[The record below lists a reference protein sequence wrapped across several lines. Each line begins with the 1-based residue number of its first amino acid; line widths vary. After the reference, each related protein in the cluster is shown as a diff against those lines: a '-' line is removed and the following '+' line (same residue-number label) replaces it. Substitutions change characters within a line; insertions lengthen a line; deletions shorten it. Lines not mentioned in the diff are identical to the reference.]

1 MTPAVRTAKPLPPD
15 DQDDDRGKGQMG
27 FLEHLDELR
36 TRIIRSLIAIAA
48 GMAITY
54 VFVDRIANFILAPA
68 LRSLPPGTT
77 FIFTRPG
84 EGFAFQLDVALIG
97 GLVLAAPFVMYQVW
111 RFIAPGLYSKEKK
124 YVVPFVVLSMVGTF
138 CGALFTHYLMFPAT
152 IAFFG
157 TFDSRLIRFMPRIED
172 TFDLY
177 KSMMIGMVLVFQM
190 PTLVL
195 FLAKLHLVTARFL
208 WRNLQ
213 YAILIIFVLAAVLTS
228 SPDWW
233 NQTVFALPMI
243 ALYLISIVIAW
254 IVGPKRER
262 PLESSA
268 PGRETSGH
276 TDSTKLRLVIG
287 AMAIDQAR
295 KHRRRG
301 LRT

>member
-1 MTPAVRTAKPLPPD
+1 
-15 DQDDDRGKGQMG
+15 MG
-27 FLEHLDELR
+27 FLDHLDELR
-36 TRIIRSLIAIAA
+36 TRIIRSLIAMAA

-54 VFVDRIANFILAPA
+54 GFVDRIAGFILAPA
-68 LRSLPPGTT
+68 LRALPAGTT

-84 EGFAFQLDVALIG
+84 EGFAFQLDVALMG
-97 GLVLAAPFVMYQVW
+97 GLTLAAPFVMYQVW

-124 YVVPFVVLSMVGTF
+124 YVVPFVVLSIVGTS
-138 CGALFTHYLMFPAT
+138 CGALFTHYLMFPT
-152 IAFFG
+152 TMAFFG
-157 TFDSRLIRFMPRIED
+157 TFNSPIIKMTPRIEE

-195 FLAKLHLVTARFL
+195 FLAKMRLVTARFL
-208 WRNLQ
+208 WRNFQ
-213 YAILIIFVLAAVLTS
+213 YAILIIFIVAAALTS
-228 SPDWW
+228 SVDWW

-262 PLESSA
+262 EA
-268 PGRETSGH
+268 PGP

-295 KHRRRG
+295 KHRRPV
-301 LRT
+301 LR

>member
-1 MTPAVRTAKPLPPD
+1 MTSAPGAANRLPPEEL
-15 DQDDDRGKGQMG
+15 DDDRGEGRMG
-27 FLEHLDELR
+27 FLDHLDELR
-36 TRIIRSLIAIAA
+36 TRIIRSLIAMAA

-54 VFVDRIANFILAPA
+54 GFVDPITSFILAPA
-68 LRSLPPGTT
+68 LRALPAGTT

-84 EGFAFQLDVALIG
+84 EGFAFQLDVALMG
-97 GLVLAAPFVMYQVW
+97 GLILAAPFVMYQVW

-124 YVVPFVVLSMVGTF
+124 YVVPFVVLSMVGTS

-152 IAFFG
+152 MAFFG
-157 TFDSRLIRFMPRIED
+157 TFNSRVIRFMPRIEE

-177 KSMMIGMVLVFQM
+177 KGMMIGMVLVFQM

-195 FLAKLHLVTARFL
+195 FLAKMRLVTARFL
-208 WRNLQ
+208 WRNFQ
-213 YAILIIFVLAAVLTS
+213 YAILIIFIAAAVLTS
-228 SPDWW
+228 SVDWW

-262 PLESSA
+262 EA
-268 PGRETSGH
+268 SGP

-295 KHRRRG
+295 KHRKPA
-301 LRT
+301 LR